1 MASSNLHQLM
11 MSKYSKFLISLLH
24 KLVKALDFVVSEA
37 KQYKIRLILSLIN
50 SKAQYVKQG
59 NAAGLNLTSGDEFF
73 SHRTLEVSTM
83 PILRQTLF
91 MSNEPTIFAR
101 ELERSLMHIGSLR
114 GYTVAP
120 ARTQFSPY
128 SYATQAGTDFIRNH
142 QALVLILHLFKF
154 MWIPG
159 KAYHS
164 VLDSCSCV
172 WQFAKDAK
180 KYRVYKTL
188 LNSTKKGGSW
198 TSSLL
203 WQLLQHLL
211 IFNSLVFLEMPSGL
225 LQEEKCFGDIA
236 LSQ

>member
-11 MSKYSKFLISLLH
+11 MSKFLISLLH

-83 PILRQTLF
+83 PILRMNQQFSLGTY
-91 MSNEPTIFAR
+91 
-101 ELERSLMHIGSLR
+101 ERSLMHIGSLR